1 MCENSKEL
9 LRSDIVFCFWSYND
23 IDHMVPI
30 IYRISNDDSR
40 VKVTCVIFNLT
51 EDYHTDYRVQFLSS
65 LGIRIIHIADLC
77 GINTALFSRSR
88 GTKNSGVNIFSRV
101 YSSLSYRLYWK
112 KVQHKLELF
121 YKDLLPELFFDKV
134 FSQTSGILVTDHQLN
149 KKYDSFINYAKTAG
163 YLTVAVPHGP
173 GIGTACSSRNWDPN
187 DEISLT
193 HRALPQLQTDYVLYA
208 NQSQADT
215 GIAQGLSEKKQSL
228 VLGSVRFS
236 KEWILKQK
244 NILPDIPLPVLSPKV
259 LKIVLM
265 ATKPD
270 GRLYKEELDRII
282 SYIAAFPDTFLLI
295 KSHTRGEQYDF
306 SGKNNIRVV
315 GNDIPSPN
323 LIEWADVT
331 FFTHSSIVLES
342 IRRDKPV
349 IFLKRATQDRMVHE
363 QVMKEW
369 AVICQEELCHFM
381 WQLIINKT
389 CRTYSKEER
398 TNCLR
403 SYVEPKGVDVLGY
416 YSNFF
421 LSQLKIIKEEI

>member
-1 MCENSKEL
+1 MCETPNEL
-9 LRSDIVFCFWSYND
+9 LCSDIVFCFWSYND

-51 EDYHTDYRVQFLSS
+51 EDYHDDYRVQFLLS

-77 GINTALFSRSR
+77 GISASLFSRSIETR
-88 GTKNSGVNIFSRV
+88 NSGVNVFSRV
-101 YSSLSYRLYWK
+101 YASLSYRLYWK
-112 KVQHKLELF
+112 KLQNKLELF
-121 YKDLLPELFFDKV
+121 YEDLSPELFFDKI
-134 FSQTSGILVTDHQLN
+134 FNQTSGILVTDHQLN
-149 KKYDSFINYAKTAG
+149 KKYDSFINYAKTTG

-187 DEISLT
+187 DETSLT
-193 HRALPQLQTDYVLYA
+193 HRGLPQLKSDFVLYA

-215 GIAQGLSEKKQSL
+215 GIANGLSEKKQSL

-236 KEWILKQK
+236 NEWISKQK
-244 NILPDIPLPVLSPKV
+244 SILPDTSLPLLSPKV

-282 SYIAAFPDTFLLI
+282 SYITDFPDTYLII
-295 KSHTRGEQYDF
+295 KSHTRGEQYEF

-331 FFTHSSIVLES
+331 FFTHSSIVLEN

-349 IFLKRATQDRMVHE
+349 IFLKRAIQDRMIHE
-363 QVMKEW
+363 QVLKEW
-369 AVICQEELCHFM
+369 TVVCQEELRNFM
-381 WQLIINKT
+381 WQLINKKT

-398 TNCLR
+398 TNCLK
-403 SYVEPKGVDVLGY
+403 SFVDPVGVDVLGY

-421 LSQLKIIKEEI
+421 LSQLKTIKEVT